1 MAGTRFVTAG
11 SLLYG
16 WARWRGAPRPTPEYW
31 RSAALIG
38 GLLLLG
44 GNGAVTWSEQ
54 HVPSGIVAL
63 LVAVVPCWMVLVDWL
78 RPGGVRPTLQIG
90 VGLLLGLAGIAIL
103 VGPES
108 FMGGDRIDLVGGLV
122 VLGGAL
128 SWACGSILSRHVR
141 IPPRPLLA
149 TAMQMLCG
157 GLLLLVAGSVSG
169 EIARVDTAGISV
181 KSVLA
186 VAYLVLVGAIVGYST
201 YIWLLRVS
209 TPARASTYAYVNPVV
224 AVVLGWLLANE
235 PLSWRVAAAATVII
249 AGVAL
254 ITLSRQPRTAT
265 VDVTVGSGR
274 KRPIRG

>member
-1 MAGTRFVTAG
+1 MAGVRFVIAG
-11 SLLYG
+11 SLLYA
-16 WARWRGAPRPTPEYW
+16 WARWRGAPRPTAEFW
-31 RSAALIG
+31 RSALMIG
-38 GLLLLG
+38 ALLLLG

-54 HVPSGIVAL
+54 HVASGTVAL

-78 RPGGVRPTLQIG
+78 RPGGPRPTLQIG
-90 VGLLLGLAGIAIL
+90 LGLLLGLTGIAIL

-108 FMGGDRIDLVGGLV
+108 FMGGERIDLLGGLV
-122 VLGGAL
+122 VLGGTL

-157 GLLLLVAGSVSG
+157 GLLLLIAGSLAG
-169 EIARVDTAGISV
+169 EIPRVNPGAISV

-201 YIWLLRVS
+201 YVWLLRVS

-224 AVVLGWLLANE
+224 AVFLGWLLADE
-235 PLSWRVAAAATVII
+235 TLSWRVGAAATVII

-254 ITLSRQPRTAT
+254 ITISRQPRAARTA
-265 VDVTVGSGR
+265 GQAGR
-274 KRPIRG
+274 LHRDPQ